1 MLVNRLVK
9 FAKSGLTGL
18 LLAASL
24 VGSADADDIAGQA
37 TVIDGDTIEMH
48 GQRIR
53 LWGIDAPE
61 SDQLCR
67 GSDSLPYRCGQ
78 AAALALAD
86 WIDRR
91 PVTCSPRAT
100 DRYGRAVAVCFAG
113 GDDLARW
120 LVRAGLALDWP
131 QYSRGA
137 YSADQAAASRAGAG
151 IFAGSYIE
159 PWAYRACI
167 RSGGRSLACSDGD

>member
-1 MLVNRLVK
+1 MKPLA
-9 FAKSGLTGL
+9 FAV
-18 LLAASL
+18 LLALTSPA
-24 VGSADADDIAGQA
+24 AAEDIIGQA
-37 TVIDGDTIEMH
+37 TGIDGDTLEIH

-61 SDQLCR
+61 SEQLCR
-67 GSDSLPYRCGQ
+67 GSDSLPYRCGS

-100 DRYGRAVAVCFAG
+100 DRYRRVVAVCSAG
-113 GDDLARW
+113 GVVLARW
-120 LVRAGLALDWP
+120 LVGAGLAIDWP

-151 IFAGSYIE
+151 MFAGSYIE

-167 RSGGRSLACSDGD
+167 RSGGRPLACSDGD

>member
-1 MLVNRLVK
+1 MKPLA
-9 FAKSGLTGL
+9 FAVLFALTSP
-18 LLAASL
+18 AA
-24 VGSADADDIAGQA
+24 AEDIIGQA
-37 TVIDGDTIEMH
+37 TVIDGDTLEIH

-100 DRYGRAVAVCFAG
+100 DRYRRVVATCSAG
-113 GDDLARW
+113 GDDLARR
-120 LVRAGLALDWP
+120 LVRAGLAIDWP
-131 QYSRGA
+131 KYSHGA

-151 IFAGSYIE
+151 VWVGSFIE
-159 PWAYRACI
+159 PWKYRPCI
-167 RSGGRSLACSDGD
+167 RVGGRQ